1 MIANILNY
9 VLPFAII
16 ITVLVFVHELGHY
29 LYARKFGVKVDTF
42 SIGMGNEL
50 FGFNDKEGTR
60 WKFSLI
66 PLGGYV
72 TLHGDKDAAS
82 TPNEEELKK
91 MPKEDY
97 KLTLFSKTPLQRVA
111 ICAAGP
117 VFNILYGLLVF
128 IFIYALVG
136 KPLNTNEI
144 EKINNGYPL
153 ASLDFKNGDKITMI
167 NKDKIEKAKDIIP
180 VLSKAKKGDVI
191 LVTRVRDN
199 VGKSIEVQLS
209 EKKMLGV
216 SFKVA
221 YEKLPL
227 VTALFESIKDCFYN
241 FFIILVNLAKLFVGS
256 ISMSNIGGPLAIAN
270 AIGNTASNGD
280 IVYCIFFS
288 ALISLNLA
296 VINLLPIPALDGGHI
311 LFDLLESAG
320 IKIKLGLREKITGA
334 FFILLIAL
342 MLLATY
348 NDILKFEFVQNLFK

>member
-1 MIANILNY
+1 MFANILNY

-29 LYARKFGVKVDTF
+29 IYARKFGVKVDTF
-42 SIGMGNEL
+42 SIGMGKEL
-50 FGFNDKEGTR
+50 FGFNDKKGTR
-60 WKFSLI
+60 WKLSLI

-91 MPKEDY
+91 MEKSDY
-97 KLTLFSKTPLQRVA
+97 ELTLFSKTPMQRVA

-117 VFNILYGLLVF
+117 IFNVLYGLLVF
-128 IFIYALVG
+128 IFIYSLVG
-136 KPLNTNEI
+136 KPLSTNEI
-144 EKINNGYPL
+144 EKVNNGYPL
-153 ASLDFKNGDKITMI
+153 AALDFKNGDKIIKI
-167 NKDKIEKAKDIIP
+167 NQEKIEKAKDIIP
-180 VLSKAKKGDVI
+180 VLSKFNKGDI
-191 LVTRVRDN
+191 IIVTRVREN
-199 VGKSIEVQLS
+199 IEKPIEVKLS

-227 VTALFESIKDCFYN
+227 TNAVLESIKDCFYN
-241 FFIILVNLAKLFVGS
+241 FFIILVNLAKLCVGG
-256 ISMSNIGGPLAIAN
+256 ISMSNVGGPLAIAN

-320 IKIKLGLREKITGA
+320 MKIKLGIREKITGT
-334 FFILLIAL
+334 FFMILIAL